1 MSSSKSPIIF
11 SILLTAVFISGLA
24 SSSYNLGIYRNDRA
38 SDAYQI
44 SAGFTAAFS
53 TLSVV
58 SLLILIVLVSS
69 YASSPE
75 FSGYGPG
82 PAY

>member
-1 MSSSKSPIIF
+1 MSSSKAPIVIN
-11 SILLTAVFISGLA
+11 ILLICVFVGSLA
-24 SSSYNLGIYRNDRA
+24 GSSYGLGVERA
-38 SDAYQI
+38 NKSSDAYQI
-44 SAGFTAAFS
+44 AAAFTS
-53 TLSVV
+53 ISATLTVV